1 MIGGLSRPRGS
12 TRGALPCVPPPRRA
26 QNDHFLIAE
35 SAGTTQIWT
44 TAHGRLANA
53 AMAMGAATQETRM
66 SHSPWTSA
74 VAAGLAA
81 MWIGAAT
88 TAEAGIVVV
97 PSSVTFVATGTVKM
111 ADDAAGLFGG
121 GDLTGL
127 SYVATYT
134 VHLSP
139 SVVSP
144 YYCCVS
150 RYYRSGRNGLGVGYL
165 HQRFSDDH
173 HRRRYCRA
181 LGNRRRHQC
190 CSAFG
195 RGRKDCPSR
204 WKNIGGVTGAFGASV
219 ARTPSLWL
227 GVPGATDFFD
237 NNTVSG
243 VTGGAGDS
251 EFSSADGTFAFLNV
265 SSISQ
270 HLDGTMGVLIPE
282 PSTWAMMLL
291 GFAGLG
297 FAGYRSAKGHAAL
310 G

>member
-1 MIGGLSRPRGS
+1 
-12 TRGALPCVPPPRRA
+12 
-26 QNDHFLIAE
+26 
-35 SAGTTQIWT
+35 
-44 TAHGRLANA
+44 
-53 AMAMGAATQETRM
+53 M

-150 RYYRSGRNGLGVGYL
+150 STTGPGGTASGLGTFISVSATITIDDDTVALSGTGDATNAALLSVGDERIV
-165 HQRFSDDH
+165 QVDGKTS
-173 HRRRYCRA
+173 
-181 LGNRRRHQC
+181 
-190 CSAFG
+190 
-195 RGRKDCPSR
+195 
-204 WKNIGGVTGAFGASV
+204 GGVPAFLGASV